1 MSLPSGVSI
10 GGARAQFHRAR
21 ARKKAG
27 WSRTVALW
35 TFTKCPECRALIDAT
50 GDDWRDH
57 ERWHEELADLIRPVV
72 EGQDDDPAA
81 PVFEHFTTEEEDH
94 GDQD

>member
-1 MSLPSGVSI
+1 MTLPSGVSI
-10 GGARAQFHRAR
+10 GAARAQFHRVR

-50 GDDWRDH
+50 GEDWRDH
-57 ERWHEELADLIRPVV
+57 ERWHRDQEPPPDQGPDGPVY
-72 EGQDDDPAA
+72 EDYEDQGSPENGQD
-81 PVFEHFTTEEEDH
+81 
-94 GDQD
+94 Q